1 MVERDRN
8 GGRVMTTATT
18 TTPARTRSGSVP
30 AHAPAAADLER
41 LATYPHVV
49 VSWIDDAGYPMSV
62 ATDFTVDH
70 AAGSVRLATP
80 GGAPIPTDRELGV
93 VGSHIRPQ
101 PGIGYDERRYLQ
113 LWGRI
118 DGEAFVP
125 SRAWGWDEHEV
136 PFFEY
141 SERSV
146 PQSRRYLADLSREK
160 GRTIRPRLS
169 PFWLALR
176 TTRLP
181 FLSATFV
188 PVLLGIAVAAS
199 DGAFTWWTALL
210 TLIGGSF
217 AHLGIN
223 VTNDIFDTLSGADEA
238 NTTPTQFSGGSRVAV
253 YDLVSVRGLSW
264 LALALFGVAAA
275 IGLALVAITGSLT
288 LLWIGVAGI
297 AVGVAYTAPP
307 LKLVY
312 RGLGEIAV
320 AVGFGPIM
328 LLGAYV
334 VQTGRLAWEPFVL
347 SLVPGIL
354 IALILYV
361 NEIPDRRS
369 DAEAGKRTLPVRLPP
384 ATIRTGYLVAAIAAF
399 AIIVAG
405 VVGGLFPWPALVAL
419 VALPMA
425 LKVHEGLKVHYD
437 SPYTLMAV
445 MGTNVNL
452 NLAVGGLL
460 LAAYAGWIAVT
471 LIAG

>member
-1 MVERDRN
+1 MAV
-8 GGRVMTTATT
+8 AT
-18 TTPARTRSGSVP
+18 PPRPRSGSVP
-30 AHAPAAADLER
+30 AHAPTRDDLER

-49 VSWIDDAGYPMSV
+49 VSWIDDDGYPTSV
-62 ATDFTVDH
+62 ATGFEVD
-70 AAGSVRLATP
+70 ASAGTVRLAPT
-80 GGAPIPTDRELGV
+80 GDAIPTGRDVSV

-101 PGIGYDERRYLQ
+101 PGIGYDQRRYLQ
-113 LWGRI
+113 LWGRLE
-118 DGEAFVP
+118 GVTLAP
-125 SRAWGWDEHEV
+125 ARAWGWDENEV

-146 PQSRRYLADLSREK
+146 PQSRRYLAQLSVEK

-181 FLSATFV
+181 FLSATAV
-188 PVLLGIAVAAS
+188 PVLLGIAVAAHH
-199 DGAFTWWTALL
+199 GFFTWWTALL
-210 TLIGGSF
+210 TLVGGSL
-217 AHLGIN
+217 AHLAIN
-223 VTNDIFDTLSGADEA
+223 VTNDVFDTLSGADDA

-253 YDLVSVRGLSW
+253 YDLVSVRGLA
-264 LALALFGVAAA
+264 ALAAGLFGAAA
-275 IGLALVAITGSLT
+275 VIGLVLVAITGSIE

-297 AVGVAYTAPP
+297 AVGMAYTAPP

-320 AVGFGPIM
+320 AIGFGPIM

-334 VQTGRLAWEPFVL
+334 VQTNALAWEPFVL

-369 DAEAGKRTLPVRLPP
+369 DALAGKRTLPVRLSPTTVR
-384 ATIRTGYLVAAIAAF
+384 AGYLVVALTAF
-399 AIIVAG
+399 AVVMIGVAAS
-405 VVGGLFPWPALVAL
+405 VLPWPTLIALA
-419 VALPMA
+419 ALP
-425 LKVHEGLKVHYD
+425 LTFRVHRGLAEHYD

-445 MGTNVNL
+445 MGENVKL
-452 NLAVGGLL
+452 HLYAGGLL
-460 LAAYAGWIAVT
+460 LLGYVAT
-471 LIAG
+471 LLR

>member
-1 MVERDRN
+1 MAA
-8 GGRVMTTATT
+8 M
-18 TTPARTRSGSVP
+18 RSGTVP
-30 AHAPAAADLER
+30 AHKPTPDDLAR
-41 LATYPHVV
+41 LSTYAHAV
-49 VSWIDDAGYPMSV
+49 VSWVDDEGYPTSV
-62 ATDFTVDH
+62 ATSFEADATTGTVTL
-70 AAGSVRLATP
+70 AAPAGM
-80 GGAPIPTDRELGV
+80 PIPTDREIGV
-93 VGSHIRPQ
+93 MGSHIRPQ

-113 LWGRI
+113 LWGRTS
-118 DGEAFVP
+118 DGTTFTPA
-125 SRAWGWDEHEV
+125 RAWGWDESET

-146 PQSRRYLADLSREK
+146 PQSRRYLAALSKEK
-160 GRTIRPRLS
+160 GRTIRPKLS
-169 PFWLALR
+169 PFWLVLR

-181 FLSATFV
+181 FLTATAV

-223 VTNDIFDTLSGADEA
+223 VTNDIFDTLSGADDA

-253 YDLVSVRGLSW
+253 YDLVSIRGLIGV
-264 LALALFGVAAA
+264 ALALFGVAGV
-275 IGLALVAITGSLT
+275 IGLVLVAVTGSAT

-297 AVGVAYTAPP
+297 LVGVAYTAPP

-320 AVGFGPIM
+320 AIGFGPIM

-334 VQTGRLAWEPFVL
+334 VQTGRLAAEPILL
-347 SLVPGIL
+347 SLVPGIF
-354 IALILYV
+354 IALILFV

-369 DAEAGKRTLPVRLPP
+369 DAEAGKRTLPTRFSPDI
-384 ATIRTGYLVAAIAAF
+384 IRTGYLVAALAAF
-399 AIIVAG
+399 AVIGVGAG
-405 VVGGLFPWPALVAL
+405 IGLLPWPTLIALAAVPIAL
-419 VALPMA
+419 R
-425 LKVHEGLKVHYD
+425 VHSGLKVHYD

-460 LAAYAGWIAVT
+460 LMAYLATIAVM
-471 LIAG
+471 LVA

>member
-1 MVERDRN
+1 MAVE
-8 GGRVMTTATT
+8 A
-18 TTPARTRSGSVP
+18 PTRPGSVP
-30 AHAPAAADLER
+30 AHAPTAADLER
-41 LATYPHVV
+41 LATYPHLV
-49 VSWIDDAGYPMSV
+49 VSWIDDDGYPTSV
-62 ATDFTVDH
+62 ATTFEADPDAGTVTL
-70 AAGSVRLATP
+70 APPAGL
-80 GGAPIPTDRELGV
+80 PIPADREIGLI
-93 VGSHIRPQ
+93 GSHIRPQ
-101 PGIGYDERRYLQ
+101 PGIGYDERRYIQ
-113 LWGRI
+113 LWGRVA
-118 DGEAFVP
+118 GGRAFTPV
-125 SRAWGWDEHEV
+125 RVWGWDETEV

-146 PQSRRYLADLSREK
+146 PQSRRYLAALSKEK
-160 GRTIRPRLS
+160 GRIIRPRLS

-181 FLSATFV
+181 FLSATAV

-199 DGAFTWWTALL
+199 HGAFTWWTALL

-217 AHLGIN
+217 AHLAIN
-223 VTNDIFDTLSGADEA
+223 VSNDIFDTLSGADEA

-253 YDLVSVRGLSW
+253 YDLVTTRGLAW
-264 LALALFGVAAA
+264 LSIGLFAAA
-275 IGLALVAITGSLT
+275 AVIGLLLVAVTGSIL
-288 LLWIGVAGI
+288 LLWIGIAGI
-297 AVGVAYTAPP
+297 AIGVAYTAPP

-320 AVGFGPIM
+320 ALGFGPVM

-334 VQTGRLAWEPFVL
+334 VQTGELAWEPMVL

-369 DAEAGKRTLPVRLPP
+369 DAEAGKRTLPVRLSPD
-384 ATIRTGYLVAAIAAF
+384 AVRTGYLVAALAAF

-405 VVGGLFPWPALVAL
+405 VVGGLLPWPVLIALAAVPIAL
-419 VALPMA
+419 R
-425 LKVHEGLKVHYD
+425 VHGGLKVHYD

-452 NLAVGGLL
+452 NLVVGGLL
-460 LAAYAGWIAVT
+460 LVGYVAVIVAS
-471 LIAG
+471 LIGG